1 MSNFVNTPSDQPAL
15 YALWTVSL
23 WSVVTWKNKETKRSR
38 NKRAEESA
46 ARSKGEAKD
55 MQELVQE
62 EAGDQI
68 QEEQHKG
75 WVEGGGAEV

>member
-1 MSNFVNTPSDQPAL
+1 MSNFVNTPSISSNL
-15 YALWTVSL
+15 
-23 WSVVTWKNKETKRSR
+23 KEQRDEKVQEQKSWGECRTT
-38 NKRAEESA
+38 
-46 ARSKGEAKD
+46 KGEAED

>member
-1 MSNFVNTPSDQPAL
+1 MSNFVNTPSYQPAL

-23 WSVVTWKNKETKRSR
+23 RSVVTWKNKETKRSR

-46 ARSKGEAKD
+46 VWPKGEAKD

-68 QEEQHKG
+68 QEEQHNG

>member
-1 MSNFVNTPSDQPAL
+1 M
-15 YALWTVSL
+15 
-23 WSVVTWKNKETKRSR
+23 KRSR

-55 MQELVQE
+55 MQELVRE